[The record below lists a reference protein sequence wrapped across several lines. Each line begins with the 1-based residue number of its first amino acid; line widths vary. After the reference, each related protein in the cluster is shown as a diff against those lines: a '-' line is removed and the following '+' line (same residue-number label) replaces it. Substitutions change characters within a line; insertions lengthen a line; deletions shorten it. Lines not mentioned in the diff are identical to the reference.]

1 MQNQKSSSR
10 TAFNIIV
17 WILTLLWL
25 CVIFRFS
32 AMPAQQSSEQSS
44 LIISVL
50 NSLFNLDLSS
60 GEIIQKFSIAQ
71 SIDFFVRKTAHFTEY
86 AILGVLS
93 FLSFSELGRRQARR
107 RMFQFSASLIF
118 CLLYAA
124 SDETHQ
130 LFVSGRSAAV
140 RDVLIDFLGSVA
152 GVAVILLVTLLKD
165 KRKKRVAK
173 AC

>member
-44 LIISVL
+44 FIISVL

>member
-1 MQNQKSSSR
+1 
-10 TAFNIIV
+10 
-17 WILTLLWL
+17 
-25 CVIFRFS
+25 
-32 AMPAQQSSEQSS
+32 MPAQQSSEQSS
-44 LIISVL
+44 FVISVL

-71 SIDFFVRKTAHFTEY
+71 SIDFFVRKTAHLTEY